1 VKYSKHTKTN
11 SNFTLGINKIMQI
24 LTCKHCNQE
33 FSPKRVNRKNPKQFC
48 SLTCSAESRKTR
60 VLVQCVNCGSGTFN
74 NRFCSKS
81 CSASYNNKGVNR
93 YPINP
98 NKYKQCKTCSK
109 ETTRPTY
116 CSDECN
122 PKRLNLSADQK
133 KQRHA
138 AMHREAW
145 QRYQAKLKNQ
155 TPPDVDKKALQEFY
169 LNCPEGYE
177 VDHIIPVSKGGL
189 HCLSN
194 LQYLT
199 ISENRRKSNKIL

>member
-1 VKYSKHTKTN
+1 
-11 SNFTLGINKIMQI
+11 MQI

-48 SLTCSAESRKTR
+48 SPKCSSDHRKKRSFTPC
-60 VLVQCVNCGSGTFN
+60 VQCGTDTLN
-74 NRFCSKS
+74 PMFCSQS
-81 CSASYNNKGVNR
+81 CAATYNNKGVRRHFNPENNR
-93 YPINP
+93 A
-98 NKYKQCKTCSK
+98 CKTCGTH
-109 ETTRPTY
+109 TTRPVY

-122 PKRLNLSADQK
+122 PKRLNLTPEQK

-155 TPPDVDKKALQEFY
+155 TPANVDKKALQEFY

-177 VDHIIPVSKGGL
+177 VDHIIPISNGGM

-199 ISENRRKSNKIL
+199 ISENRRKSNKLL

>member
-1 VKYSKHTKTN
+1 
-11 SNFTLGINKIMQI
+11 MQLLI
-24 LTCKHCNQE
+24 CKHCSQE

-48 SLTCSAESRKTR
+48 SLRCSSDHRKKRILTPCI
-60 VLVQCVNCGSGTFN
+60 QCGSATFN
-74 NRFCSKS
+74 PRFCSQS
-81 CSASYNNKGVNR
+81 CSATHNNKGVRRHSKSNSP
-93 YPINP
+93 YSMVKP
-98 NKYKQCKTCSK
+98 CKACGK
-109 ETTRPTY
+109 ETNRPVY

-122 PKRLNLSADQK
+122 PNRLKLTTEQK
-133 KQRHA
+133 KHRHA

-189 HCLSN
+189 HCLSI